1 MGSYNVCCSIS
12 GISIDEGVK
21 VAYIPLEVSRFPNK
35 IGDGNNILIYKHCF
49 YTPVTLPVFGIYD
62 SYGGVEDIERDYNVE
77 IIERYFKRKIED
89 IVSLGK
95 MKKPISSGMFIHREV
110 YDFLLTN
117 LVDEWGK
124 NKNKIENNFGDNLEK
139 LFKKH
144 CQNLINSVRD
154 KKQHIKTWHS
164 FTQTKETEKSLSYVK
179 KRKYWD
185 WVCTESSIFQFKEY
199 KKFNAIYQPQ
209 MLKGKMEK
217 ELIDFVLFEMAMYS
231 INSFYFPA
239 MNGEQCG
246 NKYASRNLYRKCAQ
260 IMDRDIKERK
270 DWRL

>member
-49 YTPVTLPVFGIYD
+49 YTPVTLPIFGEYD
-62 SYGGVEDIERDYNVE
+62 SSGGVEDIEKNYNTKV
-77 IIERYFKRKIED
+77 IEKYFKRD
-89 IVSLGK
+89 IKDIISLVK

-110 YDFLLTN
+110 FDFLLTN

-124 NKNKIENNFGDNLEK
+124 NKNSVKNNFSDSLEN

-144 CQNLINSVRD
+144 HQTLIGS
-154 KKQHIKTWHS
+154 KKQRKKDIKLFST
-164 FTQTKETEKSLSYVK
+164 FTQNTENIRLLNYMK

-217 ELIDFVLFEMAMYS
+217 ELIDFVLFEMVMYS

-246 NKYASRNLYRKCAQ
+246 NKYASRNLYRKCLQ
-260 IMDRDIKERK
+260 IMNRGIKEQK
-270 DWRL
+270 DW